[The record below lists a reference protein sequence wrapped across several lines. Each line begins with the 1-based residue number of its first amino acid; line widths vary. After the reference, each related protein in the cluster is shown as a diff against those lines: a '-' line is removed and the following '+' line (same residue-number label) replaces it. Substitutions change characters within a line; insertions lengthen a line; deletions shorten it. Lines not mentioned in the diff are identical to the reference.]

1 MANYLCLVLL
11 KMIIFVLNFSY
22 CYMEITP
29 KNVNRFMFF
38 KLPLGWL
45 SGMRV
50 ILLDKTTCVVKIK
63 HRWLNQN
70 PFQSM
75 FWAAQG
81 MAAEMSTGVL
91 VMKEIRNSYKKVSM
105 LVTHQEGNFLKKAT
119 GTILF
124 TCNDGEK
131 IQEAI
136 QRSVKT
142 GEGQVVVLTSKG
154 INESGV
160 EVANFLCQWSLK
172 VKNV

>member
-1 MANYLCLVLL
+1 
-11 KMIIFVLNFSY
+11 
-22 CYMEITP
+22 MEITP
-29 KNVNRFMFF
+29 KNINRFMFF

-50 ILLDKTTCVVKIK
+50 TFLDSSTCVVKIK

-91 VMKEIRNSYKKVSM
+91 VMKEISISNKKVSM
-105 LVTHQEGNFLKKAT
+105 LVTHQEGSFFKKAS

-124 TCNDGEK
+124 SCNDGKK

-136 QRSVKT
+136 QKSINTR
-142 GEGQVVVLTSKG
+142 EGQKVDLNSIGV
-154 INESGV
+154 NENGV
-160 EVANFLCQWSLK
+160 EVSKFRFQWSLK
-172 VKNV
+172 VKDL